1 MNLFKKEKKK
11 KRKLLNNCKLSFEF
25 KGQFCFM
32 PLPTYLQ
39 AILRL
44 SSIEAQQA
52 SQYFV
57 PYTYAKNTSLLEA
70 GKYANHLF
78 FITAG
83 YVRIHAC
90 FEGKEITQWIS
101 IPSYFLTDLSSWL
114 FNQPAKWNLTTLTDV
129 SLLAISKK
137 EYALLQNQIADWPSK
152 EKVFIGHCFDSM
164 ENRIFQF
171 LSQSS
176 EERYLAYCSQ
186 FDYLFNQVP
195 HQYIASLLGMTPE
208 TLSRLRRKN
217 R

>member
-1 MNLFKKEKKK
+1 
-11 KRKLLNNCKLSFEF
+11 
-25 KGQFCFM
+25 M
-32 PLPTYLQ
+32 PLHNALQTILNLSPT
-39 AILRL
+39 
-44 SSIEAQQA
+44 EAQQA

-57 PYTYAKNTSLLEA
+57 PHTYPKNTSLLEV
-70 GKYANHLF
+70 GKYTNHLF
-78 FITAG
+78 FLTDG
-83 YVRIHAC
+83 FVRVHAC
-90 FEGKEITQWIS
+90 FDGKEITQWIS

-129 SLLAISKK
+129 SLLAISKQD
-137 EYALLQNQIADWPSK
+137 YALLQNQISNWHSK
-152 EKVFIGHCFDSM
+152 EYLFIGHCFAYM

-186 FDYLFNQVP
+186 FEYLFNHVP